1 MTRKRNPS
9 HGWTNDETWTVAS
22 VIENNEALHET
33 TVNEASLAMTKALA
47 GGAKTQR
54 DLSTAATADLARALR
69 KRFEA
74 AHDRVTSSVYTMFRN
89 TKVGRDELDIAGA
102 LLMLA
107 RVAVDKTNW
116 KEVAGHYV
124 SGFQG

>member
-1 MTRKRNPS
+1 MAKKRNPS

-47 GGAKTQR
+47 GGGGAG
-54 DLSTAATADLARALR
+54 AATMDLARALR

-74 AHDRVTSSVYTMFRN
+74 VRDRVASSVYTMFRN

-107 RVAVDKTNW
+107 LVAADKINW
-116 KEVAGHYV
+116 KEIASHYV